1 VNGGDG
7 TPTALEQFKSSCWAN
22 VSGYMAECE
31 QHLAEATEAPG
42 ATLGE
47 ACSMTLA
54 AGGKRLRPL
63 LVLLTTKK
71 LTGINKAQIAAGV
84 AVELIHMATLVH
96 DDVLDD
102 AKLRRGHPT
111 LVAGYGPSVSMAA
124 GDYLFSRAFAVLAG
138 AGSDRAVSLLT
149 AVSLDLSLGELVQME
164 QAHDTGLSHDA
175 YEIRCRLKTSGLFSA
190 ACQLGALL
198 SGCSGATQKAL
209 GRFGHCIGLSF
220 QISDDILDFTGEVSD
235 TGKSI
240 GTDLRDGTVTLPL
253 IMALELDPSLAM
265 MFDGK
270 LTGERIDAIV
280 MKVRESGGLEKAR
293 EKAREY
299 VEEAA
304 AVLETVSDEI
314 DIDPLRLIAEM
325 TVQRRV

>member
-1 VNGGDG
+1 
-7 TPTALEQFKSSCWAN
+7 
-22 VSGYMAECE
+22 MAECE
-31 QHLAEATEAPG
+31 QRLAEATEAPG
-42 ATLGE
+42 GTLGE
-47 ACSMTLA
+47 ACAMTLA

-71 LTGINKAQIAAGV
+71 LNGINEAQIAAGV
-84 AVELIHMATLVH
+84 AVELVHMATLVH

-111 LVAGYGPSVSMAA
+111 LVAGYGPSVSMTA

-138 AGSDRAVSLLT
+138 SGSDRAVSLLT
-149 AVSLDLSLGELVQME
+149 GVSLDLSLGELVQME
-164 QAHDTGLSHDA
+164 QAHDIDLSRDA
-175 YEIRCRLKTSGLFSA
+175 YEKRCRLKTSGLFSA
-190 ACQLGALL
+190 ACQLGAVL
-198 SGCSGATQKAL
+198 SECSGATVKAME
-209 GRFGHCIGLSF
+209 RFGHCIGLSF
-220 QISDDILDFTGEVSD
+220 QISDDILDLAGEVSE
-235 TGKSI
+235 TGKRV

-253 IMALELDPSLAM
+253 IMALGLDPSLAT

-270 LTGERIDAIV
+270 LPEERFTEIV

-293 EKAREY
+293 EKACEY

-304 AVLETVSDEI
+304 AVLDTVTDEL
-314 DIDPLRLIAEM
+314 DTGPLRLIAEM